1 MDLLNENKKFEE
13 AKSSNEIRVRINA
26 PREKVF
32 EYTLEPKNTPEWV
45 EDAVEM
51 QTSTEQIGIGTIYSN
66 EYIGRE
72 VTDYEK
78 NVFLEL
84 ADMDGNYSCS
94 YSFRKIDEENTEL
107 IFFESSND
115 GLELEFPIEK
125 RFFEKLKEI
134 LEE

>member
-1 MDLLNENKKFEE
+1 MK
-13 AKSSNEIRVRINA
+13 SNEIRVTINA

-45 EDAVEM
+45 EGAIEM
-51 QTSTEQIGIGTIYSN
+51 QTDTEQIGIGTKYSN
-66 EYIGRE
+66 EYLTRE

-78 NVFLEL
+78 NLFLEL
-84 ADMDGNYSCS
+84 TDLDGNYSCS

-107 IFFESSND
+107 IFFESCTD
-115 GLELEFPIEK
+115 GSELEFSIEK

-134 LEE
+134 LEK